1 MWRGK
6 MKTLVDIND
15 NILKRAMTLSGAHTK
30 KDTIMLALE
39 ELIRLRLRQKIK
51 GMAGSGAMDM
61 GLTELK
67 DSRQRREKIHKGLKT
82 GNR

>member
-1 MWRGK
+1 

-15 NILKRAMTLSGAHTK
+15 SILKKAMALSGARTK

-39 ELIRLRLRQKIK
+39 ELIRLRLRQRLKR
-51 GMAGSGAMDM
+51 MAGSGAMDI

-67 DSRQRREKIHKGLKT
+67 ESRQRREKTHKARKVE
-82 GNR
+82 NK